1 MTTGVATSRGGGGG
15 WLAKHVGA
23 LKPGK
28 VPWEAA
34 AAARFGYSPGHDDHH
49 EGHPGSHVDVC
60 CACTLV
66 DPDRERSCYR
76 EHSQS
81 KDDALRCR
89 GTLYN
94 GQWTFKAVP
103 GRKPTHLKVICNS
116 LNFGPGVPL

>member
-1 MTTGVATSRGGGGG
+1 MPTDLAQLTTICKAY
-15 WLAKHVGA
+15 H
-23 LKPGK
+23 
-28 VPWEAA
+28 
-34 AAARFGYSPGHDDHH
+34 
-49 EGHPGSHVDVC
+49 
-60 CACTLV
+60 TLV
-66 DPDRERSCYR
+66 DLDRERSCYR

-103 GRKPTHLKVICNS
+103 GRKPSLPKSLYQFNVEYLTTFRCPTLVICNS